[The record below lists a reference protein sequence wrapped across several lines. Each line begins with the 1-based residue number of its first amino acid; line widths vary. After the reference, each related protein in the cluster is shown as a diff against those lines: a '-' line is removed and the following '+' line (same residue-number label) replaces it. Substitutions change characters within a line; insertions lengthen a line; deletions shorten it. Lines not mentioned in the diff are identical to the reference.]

1 MIRFI
6 CPQIIAHRGAS
17 YYAPENTKA
26 AIELAAKQGAKWVEV
41 DLWLTR
47 DKNIAII
54 HNSTV
59 NKRTNG
65 KGKVGQFSFPELAKL
80 DAGSW
85 HSEPFVG
92 QRILSLPQLIK
103 LATKLDINLNL
114 EIKSSAALDAE
125 TAQVTGEMIR
135 QYWPKDKALPL
146 VSSFSLTV
154 IQVMQQQSPEI
165 PRALLLGEWNRS
177 LKKTVVDLHCAS
189 INTSR
194 RVINK
199 RSLASMH
206 ETGLPVIIY
215 TVNGLK
221 SAVEFINMGV
231 DGLFTDR
238 PDRIIDVL
246 QQHNLSRV

>member
-1 MIRFI
+1 MKKFI
-6 CPQIIAHRGAS
+6 CPQVIAHRGAS

-26 AIELAAKQGAKWVEV
+26 AITLAAKQGAKWVEV

-65 KGKVGQFSFPELAKL
+65 KGKVLKFSFAELAEL

-85 HSEPFVG
+85 HSEQYTG

-103 LATKLDINLNL
+103 LATQLDINLNL
-114 EIKSSAALDAE
+114 EIKANAAVNAE
-125 TAQVTGEMIR
+125 TAQVTGAMIVK
-135 QYWPKDKALPL
+135 YWPEKKPLPL
-146 VSSFSLTV
+146 VSSYSLNALE
-154 IQVMQQQSPEI
+154 VMQQMFPKI
-165 PRALLLGEWNRS
+165 PRALVIGEWNRM
-177 LKKTVVDLHCAS
+177 LKNAVVDLECAS
-189 INTSR
+189 INADR
-194 RVINK
+194 RLITK

-206 ETGLPVIIY
+206 DTGRPVIIH
-215 TVNGLK
+215 TVNGIK
-221 SAVEFINMGV
+221 SAVEFVQMGV

-246 QQHNLSRV
+246 QQNLLTRK